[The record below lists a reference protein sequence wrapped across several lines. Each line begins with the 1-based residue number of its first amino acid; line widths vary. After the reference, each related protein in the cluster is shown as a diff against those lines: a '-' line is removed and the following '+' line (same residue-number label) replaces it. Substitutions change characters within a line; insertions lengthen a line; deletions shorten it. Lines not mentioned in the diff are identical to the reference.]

1 MMSALNFFIKN
12 RVCNNLV
19 FKEIEGIPDVVIRV
33 YGQLNVKI
41 STEVSRTGK
50 YILNKIEL
58 DNRLMKNGNQY
69 MKIECSK

>member
-33 YGQLNVKI
+33 YGELNVKI
-41 STEVSRTGK
+41 F
-50 YILNKIEL
+50 
-58 DNRLMKNGNQY
+58 D
-69 MKIECSK
+69 